1 MVSSNVIHGFYI
13 NKIFV
18 GQKFNSIKVCTF
30 DILSVKFFQFYRF
43 AITNLFFIVELN
55 IQSISQRHDES
66 GDANMRKLDLSM
78 KYFRSQDQI
87 VLMRKS
93 KIHIKQILSD

>member
-1 MVSSNVIHGFYI
+1 MSGGSVFDWLINNDRWLQVNIGGSRISGDEVQTLLNKRVS
-13 NKIFV
+13 FV
-18 GQKFNSIKVCTF
+18 SPKFSHEN
-30 DILSVKFFQFYRF
+30 
-43 AITNLFFIVELN
+43 E

-78 KYFRSQDQI
+78 KYFRSRDQI
-87 VLMRKS
+87 VLMWRS

>member
-1 MVSSNVIHGFYI
+1 MVDFKVYMVPLQIVL
-13 NKIFV
+13 NK
-18 GQKFNSIKVCTF
+18 K
-30 DILSVKFFQFYRF
+30 
-43 AITNLFFIVELN
+43 

-78 KYFRSQDQI
+78 KYFRSRDQI
-87 VLMRKS
+87 VLMPKS

>member
-1 MVSSNVIHGFYI
+1 MFMVSSNVMNGFTSIRY
-13 NKIFV
+13 FV

-55 IQSISQRHDES
+55 II
-66 GDANMRKLDLSM
+66 M
-78 KYFRSQDQI
+78 
-87 VLMRKS
+87 
-93 KIHIKQILSD
+93 

>member
-1 MVSSNVIHGFYI
+1 M
-13 NKIFV
+13 
-18 GQKFNSIKVCTF
+18 C
-30 DILSVKFFQFYRF
+30 
-43 AITNLFFIVELN
+43 E

-78 KYFRSQDQI
+78 KYFRSRDQS